1 MPIPITRAL
10 VEARCAEALR
20 ERDMM
25 LGRHPNGRYSVIDL
39 TKVRKTMLLRELALE
54 LGCFDPERETLT
66 DW

>member
-25 LGRHPNGRYSVIDL
+25 LGRHSNGRYSVIDL
-39 TKVRKTMLLRELALE
+39 AKVRKTVLLRELALE
-54 LGCFDPERETLT
+54 LGCFDPKRETVM

>member
-1 MPIPITRAL
+1 MAIPITRAL

-20 ERDMM
+20 KRERL

-39 TKVRKTMLLRELALE
+39 KVRKSMLLRELALE
-54 LGCFDPERETLT
+54 LRCFDPERETVM